1 MRADLPAISV
11 AIATC
16 VSLLGAATMSRA
28 RAGTPEVRIATES
41 LLDARAIV
49 PPNVLLSLSI
59 DRITVGAAYR
69 SGSAA
74 RYNRTLAYDGYFNPL
89 KCYAYAPAPSAYFE
103 ISDSVVATN
112 LHECDGT
119 TFSGNFMNW
128 ASMSTIDLLRY
139 GLTGGDRV
147 TPESTTLTILQRAML
162 PTDFFSDPALFPSRT
177 ISSSAG
183 GNVSAPAKVTPFS
196 QATIKLVSC
205 ENKIIIAEAA
215 TPITTCS
222 LPLTSRGRPV
232 AGNLAGEYL
241 LRVKVCDAAEGPGRT
256 DLCEKYGDN
265 YKPVGILQRNA
276 DKMRV
281 GLMSYLA
288 DGGDT
293 NRYGGVLRAPIK
305 YLGPRKFDGAGFN
318 ETSND
323 LPEWDSATGILY
335 ANPDNPAARD
345 SSTVK
350 SGLINYINQFGR
362 TGTYRYYDPVS
373 ELFYEGLRYLQG
385 KQPTADATGNMS
397 EAMKDGYPVITTWN
411 DPVLA
416 ACQRNQIALIAD
428 ASTNYDFYV
437 PGNTRTD
444 MLDASRPVDAAVA
457 NKTPAVNARQWTRKL
472 GELEADASIR
482 AGNPPLRSNPNPP
495 VQTNPVFNWIAPNLD
510 DGLTGNLLYGSFYV
524 SGLAYWAN
532 TNDIRVDKP
541 VRVKTF
547 MIDLDEGGNGQIDY
561 AARMPSMPRESQL
574 FLAAKYGSFD
584 DVSGEASAHPFVSL
598 ASDGVTKIRNSNLA
612 WDANRDGLPDNYFLA
627 SQPGALVKA
636 LRKLT
641 PGVPGFSS
649 MTLAAPA
656 VATTRL
662 IPAESFLYQAG
673 FRAPQWTGSLK
684 KLKISAAAAT
694 NSASALRLATA
705 AEWDAGSLL
714 TNEPAVPG
722 NPTPTTRKI
731 FTAKRG
737 ADNSLQTIAFAWP
750 DLSVDQ
756 QAILNKSAL
765 DAATDNLGTKRVDY
779 LRGVRTDEAGQP
791 AGVMR
796 HRLSLLG
803 DIINSNVVHVG
814 APTQGLQG
822 TSYKLFHE
830 RHKDRSPTLYVGAN
844 DGMLHAFDAA
854 SGIEKFAYIPKLL
867 LPQLSQLT
875 SPDYAHRPF
884 VDGQIAVS
892 EALVRTHWKTVLA
905 SGFGG
910 GAQGV
915 FALDITDPADFTN
928 GGVLFEFSDADDAAI
943 GNLMGPPVIA
953 KFKTAVNNGVPAYT
967 YFVVV
972 PSGLNNY
979 KIDGATPAT
988 ATAALFLLSLD
999 KPAAEA
1005 WTLGVNYYKIALP
1018 VLNPAQQNGVSPPAL
1033 AVGADGAVR
1042 YAYLGDLQ
1050 GNLWR
1055 LDFTGLPPWSSARG
1069 SLPDQPLFSAVDA
1082 QNPARPQAIT
1092 MQPKIIFAPGGGYV
1106 VLFGTG
1112 KFYELADLAPGNFIG
1127 QSFYAIYDS
1136 TVDTYRVASR
1146 SELKQR
1152 FLTLNAPGDRYTI
1165 IGNEFMYAPTP
1176 GFESLAQ
1183 KGWYLDFINGSTTGE
1198 RAVASPVVVDGQL
1211 YFNTIVPG
1219 SDPCNAGSG
1228 RAYSMDALYGTSGNT
1243 TTAYATSVGL
1253 LSAPVVFQ
1261 MGASTPG
1268 HRNAIGKRVASK
1280 NLRVLHVGAGAGGET
1295 PQSVAA
1301 AAGNS
1306 VQVDMPAG
1314 RFSWREIVNWQ
1325 EMRAAAMRSV
1335 AP

>member
-1 MRADLPAISV
+1 MRAALPFIPV
-11 AIATC
+11 VIAAC
-16 VSLLGAATMSRA
+16 VSLMGATTMSLA
-28 RAGTPEVRIATES
+28 LAGTPEVRIATEA

-59 DRITVGAAYR
+59 DRISVGAAYR

-74 RYNRTLAYDGYFNPL
+74 SYNRTLAYDGYFNAL
-89 KCYAYAPAPSAYFE
+89 KCYIYSPAPKAYFE
-103 ISDSVVATN
+103 IADGVVATT
-112 LHECDGT
+112 LHECDGN

-162 PTDFFSDPALFPSRT
+162 PADFFNDPALFPMRT

-183 GNVSAPAKVTPFS
+183 GNVSPPAKVTPFT

-205 ENKIIIAEAA
+205 ENKILITEAA
-215 TPITTCS
+215 TSITACS

-232 AGNLAGEYL
+232 AANLAGEYL
-241 LRVKVCDAAEGPGRT
+241 LRVKVCDAAEGPGRS

-288 DGGDT
+288 DGVDT
-293 NRYGGVLRAPIK
+293 NRYGGVLRSPIK
-305 YLGPRKFDGAGFN
+305 YLGPRKFDGTGFN
-318 ETSND
+318 ETGND
-323 LPEWDSATGILY
+323 RPEWDSATGILY
-335 ANPDNPAARD
+335 ANPDNPEARD

-350 SGLINYINQFGR
+350 SGLINYVNQFGR
-362 TGTYRYYDPVS
+362 NGTYRFYDPVS

-385 KQPTADATGNMS
+385 KQPTADATGSMT
-397 EAMKDGYPVITTWN
+397 EAMKDGYPVIATWA
-411 DPVLA
+411 DPVIA

-444 MLDASRPVDAAVA
+444 LIDASRPIDAAVV
-457 NKTPAVNARQWTRKL
+457 NKTPVLDARQWTRKL
-472 GELEADASIR
+472 GEFEADASVR
-482 AGNPPLRSNPNPP
+482 AGNAPLRSNPNPP
-495 VQTNPVFNWIAPNLD
+495 VLTNPLFNWIPSNLD
-510 DGLTGNLLYGSFYV
+510 EGITGNLLYGSFYV

-532 TNDIRVDKP
+532 TNDIRLDKP

-547 MIDLDEGGNGQIDY
+547 MIDLDEGGNGQINY
-561 AARMPSMPRESQL
+561 AARKPSMPRESQL

-584 DVSGEASAHPFVSL
+584 DVSGEVPANPFVTL
-598 ASDGVTKIRNSNLA
+598 ARDGVTKISNSNLA
-612 WDANRDGLPDNYFLA
+612 WDANRDGIPDNYFLA
-627 SQPGALVKA
+627 SQPGTLVKA
-636 LRKLT
+636 LRKLS

-656 VATTRL
+656 IATTRL
-662 IPAESFLYQAG
+662 IPSDSFLYQAG

-684 KLKISAAAAT
+684 KLRISAADPT
-694 NSASALRLATA
+694 NSASALTLATA

-722 NPTPTTRKI
+722 NPSATTRKI
-731 FTAKRG
+731 FTAKQG
-737 ADNSLQTIAFAWP
+737 ADNALQTILFIWSN
-750 DLSVDQ
+750 LSADQ
-756 QAILNKSAL
+756 QAMLNKSPV
-765 DAATDNLGTKRVDY
+765 DAATDNLGSKRVDY
-779 LRGVRTDEAGQP
+779 LRGVRTDEMGQP
-791 AGVMR
+791 AGVLR
-796 HRLSLLG
+796 NRLSLLG
-803 DIINSNVVHVG
+803 DVINSNVVHVG
-814 APTQGLQG
+814 GPAQALQG
-822 TSYKLFHE
+822 ASYKLFYE
-830 RHKDRSPTLYVGAN
+830 RYKDRSPTLYVGAN

-854 SGIEKFAYIPKLL
+854 SGIEKFAYVPKLL
-867 LPQLSQLT
+867 LPQLNQLT

-884 VDGQIAVS
+884 VDGQITVA
-892 EALVRTHWKTVLA
+892 EALVRNNWKTVLA

-915 FALDITDPADFTN
+915 FALDVTDPADFTN
-928 GGVLFEFSDADDAAI
+928 GGVLFEFSDADDADL
-943 GNLMGPPVIA
+943 GNLMAAPVIA
-953 KFKTAVNNGVPAYT
+953 KFKTAVSNGIPEFK

-979 KIDGATPAT
+979 KNDGHAPSA
-988 ATAALFLLSLD
+988 AAAALFLLSLD

-1005 WTLGVNYYKIALP
+1005 WSLGVNYYKIALP
-1018 VLNPAQQNGVSPPAL
+1018 VLNPALPYGVSPPAL
-1033 AVGADGAVR
+1033 AVGPDGAVR
-1042 YAYLGDLQ
+1042 FAYLGDLQ

-1055 LDFTGLPPWSSARG
+1055 LNFTGLPPWSGARG
-1069 SLPDQPLFSAVDA
+1069 SLPEQPLFSAVDA
-1082 QNPARPQAIT
+1082 QNPASPQAIT
-1092 MQPKIIFAPGGGYV
+1092 MQPKVIFAPGGGYV

-1112 KFYELADLAPGNFIG
+1112 KFYEPADLAPGNFIG

-1146 SELKQR
+1146 TELKQR
-1152 FLTLNAPGDRYTI
+1152 LMNLNASGDRYSI

-1198 RAVASPVVVDGQL
+1198 RAVANPLVVDGQL

-1219 SDPCNAGSG
+1219 NNPCSAGSG
-1228 RAYSMDALYGTSGNT
+1228 RAYSMNALYGTTGNT
-1243 TTAYATSVGL
+1243 TTGYATSVGL

-1261 MGASTPG
+1261 MGAPTPG
-1268 HRNAIGKRVASK
+1268 HRNAVGKRVASK
-1280 NLRVLHVGAGAGGET
+1280 NLRVLHVGAGTAGET

-1325 EMRAAAMRSV
+1325 EMRAAAMRAV